1 MHIEN
6 EAGPSRP
13 KTPPTLPPRPASLN
27 TGVSSQQTVESTTAD
42 GGDTG
47 LNEDQ
52 MIVDAKG
59 DELYYRTYR
68 SEEADLAGVKR
79 LIDQELSEP
88 YVRIPPSSSL
98 LRYLDTMLMM
108 QLYRSAI

>member
-13 KTPPTLPPRPASLN
+13 KTPPTLPPRP
-27 TGVSSQQTVESTTAD
+27 ESTSIDHETLHD
-42 GGDTG
+42 TPSIDTTINGDLDEG
-47 LNEDQ
+47 VNADQ
-52 MIVDAKG
+52 MLLDAKG

-68 SEEADLAGVKR
+68 GEGEDLAGVKR

-88 YVRIPPSSSL
+88 YVACT
-98 LRYLDTMLMM
+98 YH
-108 QLYRSAI
+108 Q